1 MLLHQ
6 EGDEPPLKRSSKFG
20 PSQKRYRPSHRAGRA
35 RRYRLFKLLGPLV
48 AIAAVW
54 LFQEF
59 DASRLFEAG
68 TTSAP
73 AQTAGETVTGRAS
86 VIDGDTIE
94 IHGKRIRFDG
104 IDAPETAQLCS
115 DQNSKS
121 VRCGARSAD
130 ALATYL
136 AKSQPAHCSI
146 VGTDQYGRLI
156 GICKRQDGRDVSEW
170 LVRNGH
176 ALDWPRHS
184 GGRYQIYQQA
194 AMDERTGLWAGSFD
208 EPWVWRKQQAEPELA
223 VTKRQPKSEPSARPL
238 GLIQSVDG
246 GCVIKGNISAE
257 GARIYHVPG
266 QKYYD
271 RTKIN
276 RSAGERWFCSEAEA
290 RGAGWRRSKV

>member
-1 MLLHQ
+1 M
-6 EGDEPPLKRSSKFG
+6 
-20 PSQKRYRPSHRAGRA
+20 
-35 RRYRLFKLLGPLV
+35 

-115 DQNSKS
+115 DQSSKS

-136 AKSQPAHCSI
+136 AQSQPTQCSI

-156 GICKRQDGRDVSEW
+156 GTCKRQDGREVSEW

-184 GGRYQIYQQA
+184 GGRYQVNQQA
-194 AMDERTGLWAGSFD
+194 AKDERTGLWAGSFD

-223 VTKRQPKSEPSARPL
+223 VTKRQPKSETSARPL

-246 GCVIKGNISAE
+246 SCIIKGNISAE